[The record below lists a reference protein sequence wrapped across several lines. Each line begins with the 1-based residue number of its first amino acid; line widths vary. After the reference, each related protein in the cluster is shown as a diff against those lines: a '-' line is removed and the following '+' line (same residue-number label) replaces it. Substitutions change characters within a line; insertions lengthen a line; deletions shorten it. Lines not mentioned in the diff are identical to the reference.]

1 MFSTAF
7 YFIFLLVLVPAIGVL
22 ESYLAEFTSEEN
34 DNHRSYDIQSV

>member
-22 ESYLAEFTSEEN
+22 ESYLAEFAVEEN
-34 DNHRSYDIQSV
+34 DANTYDIQSI